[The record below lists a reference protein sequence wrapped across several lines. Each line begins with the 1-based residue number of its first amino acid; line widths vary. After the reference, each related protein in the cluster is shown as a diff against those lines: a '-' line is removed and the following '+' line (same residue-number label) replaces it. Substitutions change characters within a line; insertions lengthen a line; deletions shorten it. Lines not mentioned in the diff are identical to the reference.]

1 MKSLFLICSQKL
13 LFSDIKWLCPL
24 WNTLYWKN
32 HICEEGGDCLRISV
46 WHLLMNLRYL
56 LVYQKS
62 SWYDLWFLRYRV
74 WQTEIGNYGSF
85 FPFYPFPPLLYICVP
100 KIGTVPGIRSAT
112 ERQTVCHFGLL
123 FWLFTRKQPKK
134 SKFLKNEKGTWR
146 CHHFAHVY
154 QK

>member
-46 WHLLMNLRYL
+46 WHLLTNLRYL

-85 FPFYPFPPLLYICVP
+85 FPFYPFPPFY
-100 KIGTVPGIRSAT
+100 TY
-112 ERQTVCHFGLL
+112 
-123 FWLFTRKQPKK
+123 
-134 SKFLKNEKGTWR
+134 
-146 CHHFAHVY
+146 VY
-154 QK
+154 QKLVRFLGYGVRQSDRLFVILGYCFGFLPANSPKNQNF